1 MYHRT
6 TDVVSIS
13 SRNFNNLYHKS
24 TNLVYLCIPILQIFS
39 SAKIL
44 DSDKLI
50 LKSRLGNK
58 V

>member
-1 MYHRT
+1 MYSNT
-6 TDVVSIS
+6 TD
-13 SRNFNNLYHKS
+13 F
-24 TNLVYLCIPILQIFS
+24 FS

>member
-1 MYHRT
+1 
-6 TDVVSIS
+6 VSIS